1 MISGPEF
8 LFPAH
13 VPVPSSTEYLKMIAE
28 IGKENRI
35 SRWFFFGV
43 GVLLLTPV
51 VLFGS
56 MGLWHLVRAGSIEP
70 ELFIAGGNLFFATI
84 AFSISRN
91 LSKPLRPYQLP
102 TAEYANYTVVEARV
116 TRLGLVWTQKTTHRR
131 SRKIRWESAAPLAR
145 QGWSPSIPVAGGLFN
160 PVQSG
165 YDVRV
170 NDVAYVGLDPA
181 GRLPPLF
188 LGLKRAARA
197 GSGP

>member
-1 MISGPEF
+1 MNFRPEF
-8 LFPAH
+8 LFPAQ
-13 VPVPSSTEYLKMIAE
+13 VPIPSSPEYLKMIAE

-35 SRWFFFGV
+35 SRRFFFAV

-51 VLFGS
+51 VLLGF
-56 MGLWHLVRAGSIEP
+56 MGLRQLIRAGSIEP
-70 ELFIAGGNLFFATI
+70 ELPIAGVNLVLATI

-91 LSKPLRPYQLP
+91 LSKPLRPYRLP
-102 TAEYANYTVVEARV
+102 AAEYANYTVVEARV
-116 TRLGLVWTQKTTHRR
+116 TRLGMVRTQKPSYRR

-160 PVQSG
+160 PAQRSG
-165 YDVRV
+165 DIRV

-188 LGLKRAARA
+188 LGLKRAAR
-197 GSGP
+197 